1 MAFVIKDSVSSV
13 VVKWMWILAIL
24 GVIFIGIFFVA
35 LSFQDL
41 PTFEDLENSQEN
53 VASEVYSG
61 DMSVLGRY
69 YLENRVLIPYD
80 DLSKDLVK
88 ALISTEDERYLKH
101 SGIDFKALMRVV
113 VKSLILRQETAG
125 GGSTITQQLAKLLY
139 DRPNRSGMGAMRRAA
154 SLAST
159 KFKEW
164 ITAVKLERSYTKE
177 EIIAMYLNHFNFLH
191 NSHGVQSASEI
202 YFGKPQE
209 ALSINEA
216 ATLVGMLKNP
226 SRYNPIRRPELVQQ
240 RRMVVLS
247 QMMDK
252 GYLTREQYDS
262 LKVEPLDMSNFRRSS
277 HQEGLAPYFRVE
289 MKKEIKRLLAQPENF
304 QPDGTPY
311 NVDRDGLRI
320 YTTID
325 AHIQEHA
332 EAAMVKHMQKVQKE
346 FFHHW
351 NIVRPSPWE
360 YDEDDSDVELKLSNL
375 DAQIRTTTRYQSM
388 VQRILKPALAEVEKE
403 LDQTISA
410 RDIRRMLEEVKEPGY
425 LNKIAAQDYIT
436 KKHRDFL
443 TSLMRGDNWP
453 KVKKIYD
460 NFQQEVKKEFDTKV
474 KMKIF
479 SWESPQ
485 FEVDT
490 MMSPLD
496 SIMYHR
502 KHLQTGILAVDPQ
515 NGHIKA
521 WVGGIGMKYFQQD
534 HIHTNRQIGSTFKP
548 FVYSTAIAFQG
559 ISPCAQVLD
568 IPYTISTGESNF
580 NIPDDWSPKNSDGE
594 YLAEPITLYQ
604 GLRDSKNTVSVYLM
618 KQIGDTRPVRDL
630 AANLGIDRSK
640 IPPVPSLCLGSADI
654 SLFEMTGAYAAFANN
669 GLYIKPSFIKHI
681 EDKNGKLIYR
691 HVPNEERVLQED
703 ANYVMV
709 DMLKYALAGRGGS
722 AELKSEMGGKTG
734 TTQNHSDGW
743 FMGITPSLVV
753 GTWVGGE
760 DRWIRFRDL
769 GYGQGSYMARPIF
782 VDLIKRLE
790 GDENADYDSKA
801 RFYVPPGELSITI
814 DCDEYNQLN
823 PLNEPE
829 QFEEKEEVDFF

>member
-1 MAFVIKDSVSSV
+1 MAFVIKDSVSSK
-13 VVKWMWILAIL
+13 VVKWMWILAIA
-24 GVIFIGIFFVA
+24 GVVLTSIFFVIF
-35 LSFQDL
+35 SYQDL
-41 PTFEDLENSQEN
+41 PSFEDLENPQEN
-53 VASEVYSG
+53 LASEVYSS

-69 YLENRVLIPYD
+69 YLENRVPIPYHE
-80 DLSKDLVK
+80 LSKNLVK
-88 ALISTEDERYLKH
+88 ALIATEDVRYLRH
-101 SGIDFKALMRVV
+101 SGIDFRALARVG
-113 VKSLILRQETAG
+113 VKSILLQQDEAG
-125 GGSTITQQLAKLLY
+125 GGSTISQQLAKLLY
-139 DRPNRSGMGAMRRAA
+139 DRPSTRGMGKLRRA
-154 SLAST
+154 LELVDT

-164 ITAVKLERSYTKE
+164 ITATKLERSYTKE

-191 NSHGVQSASEI
+191 NSHGIQSASEI
-202 YFGKPQE
+202 YFGKSQE
-209 ALSINEA
+209 NLNINEA

-226 SRYNPIRRPELVQQ
+226 SMYNPIRRPELVQQ
-240 RRMVVLS
+240 RRMVVLN
-247 QMMDK
+247 QMMKK
-252 GYLTREQYDS
+252 GYLTQIEYDS
-262 LKVEPLDMSNFRRSS
+262 LKVQPLDMSNFKRSS

-289 MKKEIKRLLAQPENF
+289 MKKEIKRLLAQPENLK
-304 QPDGTPY
+304 PDGTTY
-311 NVDRDGLRI
+311 NVDLDGLRI

-325 AHIQEHA
+325 AHIQKHA
-332 EAAMVKHMQKVQKE
+332 EAASVKHMQKVQKE

-351 NIVRPSPWE
+351 NIVRPNPWE
-360 YDEDDSDVELKLSNL
+360 YSADNSNVELKMSNL
-375 DAQIRTTTRYQSM
+375 DAQIRSTTRYQSL
-388 VQRILKPALAEVEKE
+388 VQSQLKPALTEIEKE
-403 LDQTISA
+403 VGQEISA
-410 RDIRRMLEEVKEPGY
+410 RDIRRMLEEVKSPGY
-425 LNKIAAQDYIT
+425 LNKISAQDYIT
-436 KKHRDFL
+436 KKQRDFL
-443 TSLMRGDNWP
+443 TKLMRGDQWP
-453 KVKKIYD
+453 KVQKVYQG
-460 NFQQEVKKEFDTKV
+460 FQAEVKKVFDTKV

-479 SWESPQ
+479 SWEEKD

-490 MMSPLD
+490 TMSPLD
-496 SIMYHR
+496 SIIYHR

-515 NGHIKA
+515 TGHIKA
-521 WVGGIGMKYFQQD
+521 WVGGIGMRYFQQD

-568 IPYTISTGESNF
+568 VPYTISTGEANF
-580 NIPDDWSPKNSDGE
+580 NIPDDWSPKNSDGK
-594 YLAEPITLYQ
+594 YLAEPITLYE
-604 GLRDSKNTVSVYLM
+604 GLRQSKNSVSVYLM

-630 AANLGIDRSK
+630 AANLGIDRNK

-669 GLYIKPSFIKHI
+669 GLYIEPSFIKHI

-691 HVPNEERVLQED
+691 NVANEERVLQED

-709 DMLKYALAGRGGS
+709 DMLKYALAGRGGT
-722 AELKSEMGGKTG
+722 AELSSEMGGKTG

-769 GYGQGSYMARPIF
+769 AHGSGSYMARPIF

-790 GDENADYDSKA
+790 GDEQAEYDSKA

-823 PLNEPE
+823 PLNDPE
-829 QFEEKEEVDFF
+829 RFEEKEEVDFF